1 MPIKPGDFVR
11 LISDPGRAGL
21 VQVGEK
27 IMADQLMVPVQFGDG
42 NVSWLP
48 VSSLEPVRTAPK
60 SLADRFANGRFVDP
74 SWLRRM
80 LTRIRVTGRLSDVI
94 YSMEATETDFYAFQ
108 FKPVLKLLG
117 SPTDAL
123 LIADEVGLGKTIEAG
138 LIWTELRARF
148 ESNRLLVI
156 CPKTLCE
163 KWRIELDRRFGVDA
177 RIVDA
182 EELSN
187 LLRERGHDGRGFAVI
202 ASMQGLRPPKGW
214 DSQDESNRPAAGGTR
229 QRLAQMLEA
238 EADGEPLIDLLVVDE
253 AHHMRNPDT
262 LLNRLGQLLNAVAAH
277 RVFLSATPIH
287 LRSRDLHSLLRLI
300 DSDTFEYESTVDELI
315 RTNEPIIAARDL
327 LLTTNASQKEII
339 ECIDTARRFDVLAN
353 SKTLKLIRD
362 DLEKRPLDTANR
374 AKLATRL
381 ESANQMAN
389 YMSRTRRRDFEK
401 LRIVREPKAPLLTM
415 HEEERDFYDAVAD
428 EIVKYANERD
438 VNWGFLLSTSQRLLT
453 SSPAAASRYWA
464 EFHNNNEPDAI
475 EETDDDLTQSDDDHP
490 LRERLANLASVLDR
504 TERLEEVDTKFELL
518 LSQLRQL
525 WQSEPNAKVIV
536 FSSFKPTLRYLRR
549 RLRHENIGCEL
560 LHGSVSEP
568 RDAILS
574 RFRDEER
581 ACVLLSSEVGSEGVD
596 LQFCWI
602 VVNYDL
608 PWNPMKVEQR
618 IGRVDR
624 LGQEKSK
631 VMVLNLIYE
640 RTIDARIYHRL
651 YERLQLIKQTLGEF
665 EAVLGE
671 PIREMTRKLI
681 DPKLSEQQKEAVIEQ
696 TAQAMENRRFDE
708 NRLERE
714 SGALIRHADYI
725 LQKIDESRDRHRW
738 LSGSDVLLYV
748 KDRLDRSFSSCSIEA
763 SPPGSDTYRITLST
777 GAREKLSTFIAHRN
791 LQGKT
796 RLLQNDARQ
805 RYRFTSSVAQRGDR
819 RMESISQLH
828 PLVRFAVEQ
837 DEHDRESSEPQ
848 PVAGSLRLGQLAFD
862 CEPGIY
868 VIAIRRLDTTLAGGR
883 AGSGSRL
890 AFVGSRLASSGL
902 MSPGDAESMASAAAN
917 HGHLLSNFKH
927 DERLPA
933 AAEVLRDRVLPELD
947 RLFEEI
953 VKQTKADIEDRAA
966 IQERALMRHRDT
978 KQKQLKE
985 LCDKLRRDAVY
996 EKALG
1001 NARRSQQLGAL
1012 ALARESD
1019 IRKLNDSVDLRL
1031 SQIDRQRKFIPA
1043 WSDVACLL
1051 IEVTP

>member
-1 MPIKPGDFVR
+1 MSINSGNFVR
-11 LISDPGRAGL
+11 VISDPSRAGV
-21 VQVGEK
+21 VQAGEK
-27 IMADQLMVPVQFGDG
+27 VMAGQLMVPVQFADG

-48 VSSLEPVRTAPK
+48 VGSLEPVSRAPK
-60 SLADRFANGRFVDP
+60 SLADRFADGRFVDP

-148 ESNRLLVI
+148 ESNRLLVV

-177 RIVDA
+177 RIVTA
-182 EELSN
+182 GELLH
-187 LLRERGHDGRGFAVI
+187 LLSERGSIGHGFAAI
-202 ASMQGLRPPKGW
+202 ASMQSLRPPSKKETGA
-214 DSQDESNRPAAGGTR
+214 DTR
-229 QRLAQMLEA
+229 RRLAQMLGDDA
-238 EADGEPLIDLLVVDE
+238 EGEPLIDLLVMDE
-253 AHHMRNPDT
+253 AHHMRNPKT
-262 LLNRLGQLLNAVAAH
+262 RLNRLGRLLNAVAAH

-300 DSDTFEYESTVDELI
+300 DSNTFEYESTVDDLI
-315 RTNEPIIAARDL
+315 ATNEPIIKARDL
-327 LLTTNASQKEII
+327 LLRSNASHNQIL
-339 ECIDTARRFDVLAN
+339 ECIDAACRFEVLAN
-353 SKTLKLIRD
+353 SKTLELLRE
-362 DLEKRPLDTANR
+362 DLGKRPLDAANR
-374 AKLATRL
+374 AEFATRL
-381 ESANQMAN
+381 ETANQMAN
-389 YMSRTRRRDFEK
+389 YMNRTRRRDVEK
-401 LRIVREPKAPLLTM
+401 LRIVREPKAPLLMM
-415 HEEERDFYDAVAD
+415 HEEERAFYEAVTV
-428 EIVKYANERD
+428 EIVKYAVDRE
-438 VNWGFLLSTSQRLLT
+438 VNWGFLLSTSLRLLT

-464 EFHNNNEPDAI
+464 ESHHSDQEPI
-475 EETDDDLTQSDDDHP
+475 EETDDDLTQSDDEDHP
-490 LRERLANLASVLDR
+490 LRQRLASLARHLNR

-525 WQSEPNAKVIV
+525 WRSEPNTKVIV
-536 FSSFKPTLRYLRR
+536 FSSFKPTLHYLRR
-549 RLRHENIGCEL
+549 RLRQEKIGCEL
-560 LHGSVSEP
+560 LHGSVSES
-568 RDAILS
+568 RDAILK
-574 RFRDEER
+574 RFRDEQKAR
-581 ACVLLSSEVGSEGVD
+581 VLLSSEVGSEGVD

-602 VVNYDL
+602 VVNFDL

-624 LGQEKSK
+624 LGQEKPK

-651 YERLQLIKQTLGEF
+651 FERLQLIKRTLGEF

-671 PIREMTRKLI
+671 PIRAMTHKLL

-696 TAQAMENRRFDE
+696 TAQAMENRRLDE

-714 SGALIRHADYI
+714 SGALIRHGDYI
-725 LQKIDESRDRHRW
+725 LHKIGESRDRHRW

-748 KDRLDRSFSSCSIEA
+748 KDRLDRSFSGCSIEA

-777 GAREKLSTFIAHRN
+777 AAREQLSSFLARRN

-805 RYRFTSSVAQRGDR
+805 RYRFTSSVAQRGEGR
-819 RMESISQLH
+819 IESISQLH

-837 DEHDRESSEPQ
+837 DEHDREAGEPQ
-848 PVAGSLRLGQLAFD
+848 PVAASIERGQLDFD
-862 CEPGIY
+862 CEPDVY
-868 VIAIRRLDTTLAGGR
+868 VIAIRRLDTKLASGR

-890 AFVGSRLASSGL
+890 AYVGSRLATSEFIP
-902 MSPGDAESMASAAAN
+902 PGDAEAMASATAN
-917 HGHLLSNFKH
+917 QGRLLSNFKH

-933 AAEVLRDRVLPELD
+933 AAKVLRDHVLPELD

-953 VKQTKADIEDRAA
+953 VKQTKADMEDRAA
-966 IQERALMRHRDT
+966 IQERALRRHRDT
-978 KQKQLKE
+978 KERQLRE
-985 LCDKLRRDAVY
+985 LCDKLRRDAAHARAV
-996 EKALG
+996 G
-1001 NARRSQQLGAL
+1001 NTRRSQSLGAL
-1012 ALARESD
+1012 VSARESD

-1031 SQIDRQRKFIPA
+1031 NQINAQRKFVPE
-1043 WSDVACLL
+1043 WSDVSLLL

>member
-1 MPIKPGDFVR
+1 MPIKPGSFVR
-11 LISDPGRAGL
+11 LISDPSRAGV

-27 IMADQLMVPVQFGDG
+27 IMAGQLMVPVQFADG

-48 VSSLEPVRTAPK
+48 VGSLEPVSGAPK
-60 SLADRFANGRFVDP
+60 SLPGRLAAGRFVDP

-148 ESNRLLVI
+148 EANRLLVV

-177 RIVDA
+177 RVVKA
-182 EELSN
+182 EELMH
-187 LLRERGHDGRGFAVI
+187 LLSERGNSGHGFAAI
-202 ASMQGLRPPKGW
+202 ASMQGLRPPSKKETGA
-214 DSQDESNRPAAGGTR
+214 DTR
-229 QRLAQMLEA
+229 RRLAQMLGD

-253 AHHMRNPDT
+253 AHHMRNPKT
-262 LLNRLGQLLNAVAAH
+262 RLNRLGQLLNAVAAH
-277 RVFLSATPIH
+277 RVFLSATPVH
-287 LRSRDLHSLLRLI
+287 LRSRDLHSLLCLI
-300 DSDTFEYESTVDELI
+300 DSNTFEYESTVDELI
-315 RTNEPIIAARDL
+315 RTNEPIIKARDL
-327 LLTTNASQKEII
+327 LLRSNASQNQII
-339 ECIDTARRFDVLAN
+339 ECINAACRFEVLAN
-353 SKTLKLIRD
+353 SKTLELLRE
-362 DLEKRPLDTANR
+362 DLGKSPLDAANR
-374 AKLATRL
+374 AEFATRL

-389 YMSRTRRRDFEK
+389 YMNRTRRRDVEK
-401 LRIVREPKAPLLTM
+401 LRIVRDPKAPLLTM
-415 HEEERDFYDAVAD
+415 HEEERDFYEDVTL
-428 EIVKYANERD
+428 EIVKYAVDRE
-438 VNWGFLLSTSQRLLT
+438 VNWGFLLSTSLRLLT

-464 EFHNNNEPDAI
+464 ESHHSDQDPI
-475 EETDDDLTQSDDDHP
+475 EETDDDLTQSDGEDHP
-490 LRERLANLASVLDR
+490 LRDRLASLARRLNR
-504 TERLEEVDTKFELL
+504 TERLEEVDTKFEML

-525 WQSEPNAKVIV
+525 WNSEPNTKVIV
-536 FSSFKPTLRYLRR
+536 FSSFKPTLRYLEQ
-549 RLRHENIGCEL
+549 RLREQNIGCEL

-568 RDAILS
+568 RDGILK
-574 RFRDEER
+574 RFREEQR
-581 ACVLLSSEVGSEGVD
+581 AHVLLSSEVGSEGVD
-596 LQFCWI
+596 LQFCSI

-624 LGQEKSK
+624 LGQEKPK
-631 VMVLNLIYE
+631 VTVLNLIYE

-651 YERLQLIKQTLGEF
+651 YERLQLIKRTLGEF

-671 PIREMTRKLI
+671 PIREMTQKLL
-681 DPKLSEQQKEAVIEQ
+681 DPRLSEQQKETVIEQ
-696 TAQAMENRRFDE
+696 TAQAVENRRLDE

-714 SGALIRHADYI
+714 SGALIRHGDYI
-725 LQKIDESRDRHRW
+725 LQKINESRDRHRW

-748 KDRLDRSFSSCSIEA
+748 KDRLDRSFSGCIIEA
-763 SPPGSDTYRITLST
+763 SPPGSDTCRVTLST
-777 GAREKLSTFIAHRN
+777 AARERLSSFLAHRN

-805 RYRFTSSVAQRGDR
+805 RYRFTSSVAQRGER
-819 RMESISQLH
+819 RIESISQLH

-837 DEHDRESSEPQ
+837 DEHDRQAGEPQ
-848 PVAGSLRLGQLAFD
+848 PVAASIERGRLDFD
-862 CEPGIY
+862 CDPDVY

-890 AFVGSRLASSGL
+890 AYVGSRLGGSEL
-902 MSPGDAESMASAAAN
+902 MSPVDAEAMAGVAAN
-917 HGHLLSNFKH
+917 HGRLLPNFKH

-933 AAEVLRDRVLPELD
+933 AAEVLRGRVLPELD
-947 RLFEEI
+947 RLYEEI
-953 VKQTKADIEDRAA
+953 IKQTKADMEDRAA
-966 IQERALMRHRDT
+966 IQERALTRHRDT
-978 KQKQLKE
+978 KERQLRE
-985 LCDKLRRDAVY
+985 RCDKLRRDAEY
-996 EKALG
+996 ARALG
-1001 NARRSQQLGAL
+1001 DARRSQQLGAL
-1012 ALARESD
+1012 ALAREAD
-1019 IRKLNDSVDLRL
+1019 IRKLSDSVDLRL
-1031 SQIDRQRKFIPA
+1031 NQIDERRKFVPE
-1043 WSDVACLL
+1043 WSDVCCLL